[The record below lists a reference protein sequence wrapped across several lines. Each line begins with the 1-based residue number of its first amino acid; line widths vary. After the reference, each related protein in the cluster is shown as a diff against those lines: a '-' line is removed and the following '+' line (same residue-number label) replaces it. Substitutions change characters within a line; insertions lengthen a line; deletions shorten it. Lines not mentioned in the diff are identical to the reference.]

1 MNCFGDRLATK
12 TFYGEVIPGNAFHD
26 ALYIPQVTSSNLPT
40 LIFLNMAIG
49 RPDQKIH
56 SSKPNRRDC
65 YECNVTNPKQSQLDE
80 E

>member
-12 TFYGEVIPGNAFHD
+12 TFYGEVIPGNA
-26 ALYIPQVTSSNLPT
+26 T